1 MSGEGDTRDPLTDTV
16 AGEHIPLKE
25 KCPLT
30 DLEHTLAVAAE
41 AAHNRLLMASEY
53 EHTVGEKSGSSLA
66 QSAEQ
71 YILLVVRKAVLPPD
85 CTETAT
91 WR

>member
-1 MSGEGDTRDPLTDTV
+1 MP
-16 AGEHIPLKE
+16 A
-25 KCPLT
+25 T
-30 DLEHTLAVAAE
+30 DLEHYVGCSCGG
-41 AAHNRLLMASEY
+41 AHNRLRTASEY